1 MSRNFLKQNHKKKK
15 KTTKIKKRKK
25 EGKDKEGKCRIN
37 QVDWLK
43 WAFSDSVYERE
54 RERETSP
61 YHEYTHFRKFYPLAS
76 HLRNDSE
83 GSLNTKFE
91 ERGKDSRRKIKR
103 SHFSYFRHFL
113 TDDSRRELF

>member
-54 RERETSP
+54 RESERRVLITNIPTLESF
-61 YHEYTHFRKFYPLAS
+61 THLPP
-76 HLRNDSE
+76 
-83 GSLNTKFE
+83 T
-91 ERGKDSRRKIKR
+91 
-103 SHFSYFRHFL
+103 
-113 TDDSRRELF
+113 